1 MYGSGDEMGDETR
14 ETQVTSSEAG
24 PGAVAL
30 AAKAIACQRSE
41 RWLFRDLS
49 FSLAAGEALLLR
61 GPNGS
66 GKSSLL
72 RLLAGLLPL
81 SAGSLRWR
89 GREPGTAAPEY
100 RTELAYLG
108 HLDALKPQLLLRENL
123 QFWADLLGSTADLD
137 EIVERVGLTPCAD
150 LPGQHLSA
158 GQRRRF
164 GLARLLLK
172 PVPLWLLDEP
182 TTALDAAGQELSL
195 ELIDRHLAGGGIA
208 VVSSHEPI
216 VIARSRTLTLGAGG
230 GNPS

>member
-1 MYGSGDEMGDETR
+1 
-14 ETQVTSSEAG
+14 VTSSDAG

-81 SAGSLRWR
+81 AAGSLRWR
-89 GREPGTAAPEY
+89 GVEQRTGAPEY
-100 RTELAYLG
+100 RADLAYLG

-123 QFWADLLGSTADLD
+123 QFWADLIGSTVDLD
-137 EIVERVGLTPCAD
+137 AVLARVGLASCAD
-150 LPGQHLSA
+150 LPAQHLSA

-195 ELIDRHLAGGGIA
+195 DLIGRHLAGGGIA
-208 VVSSHEPI
+208 VISSHDPI
-216 VIARSRTLTLGAGG
+216 AIAGSSTLTLGGRAAGQVG
-230 GNPS
+230 KELAT